1 MLIVLQI
8 RIFVFLVS
16 PVVLFCAFILVLP
29 QSVGT
34 QSIRPGPVPSKAR
47 EDILKFPPQTL
58 LTGDETVAKA
68 PCNGPVFT
76 TGKSFPANGSD
87 ITFVTSGD
95 LNNDS
100 KPDAVVVDL
109 NGTMSSFLGNG
120 VGDLSRIETLS
131 IGGGPALV
139 NLGYMD
145 ADGNLDAVVM
155 QRVTNTISVF
165 RGDGTGHFVLASIL
179 NTTLQPSELRIG
191 DANNDGKLDIIF
203 VASSSDFAVNKIG
216 VFFANGDA
224 TFSPSIDTSV
234 SNPYP
239 HVNLVLGVGDFN
251 LDGNLDVLDRTR
263 SSTRHWSGN
272 GTGTFVTTWSSNAGY
287 GPIAVDD
294 LNGDGKLDFVT
305 SDFFSRVVVFTG
317 NGNGTFQVVAPPIE
331 AGG

>member
-145 ADGNLDAVVM
+145 ADGNVDAVVM

-216 VFFANGDA
+216 VFLA
-224 TFSPSIDTSV
+224 TSISTCPPRSAATGIPSRYAIRLLAV
-234 SNPYP
+234 P
-239 HVNLVLGVGDFN
+239 G
-251 LDGNLDVLDRTR
+251 TR
-263 SSTRHWSGN
+263 SCRLRTPSRFRGSAA
-272 GTGTFVTTWSSNAGY
+272 VITTISRQCPSSR
-287 GPIAVDD
+287 ICRS
-294 LNGDGKLDFVT
+294 F
-305 SDFFSRVVVFTG
+305 
-317 NGNGTFQVVAPPIE
+317 
-331 AGG
+331 